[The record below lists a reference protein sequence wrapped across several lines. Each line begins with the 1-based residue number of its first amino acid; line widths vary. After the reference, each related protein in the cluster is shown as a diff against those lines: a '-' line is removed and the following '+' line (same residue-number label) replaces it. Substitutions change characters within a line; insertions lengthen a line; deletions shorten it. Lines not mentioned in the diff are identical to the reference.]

1 MDNLKIDFNSSENQR
16 IKGEFVNNNVLHCA
30 SSMMYEL
37 EEKECFQEEIMNLF
51 YQYELNEESLID
63 EIQQGYKEELK
74 EYQEEN
80 DIDEMKLEGLPTEDL
95 KEIAE
100 SLGIDISNFEEPC
113 EIFEY
118 WIVNDWLGRKLKEY
132 GQIVED
138 FLGFTIWGRCCTGQ
152 AILLDSVISHIC
164 NDLKLLK

>member
-37 EEKECFQEEIMNLF
+37 EEKECFQEEI
-51 YQYELNEESLID
+51 YELFNGMELRQEDLIRDIEED
-63 EIQQGYKEELK
+63 YKEELK
-74 EYQEEN
+74 EWEKGEEKN
-80 DIDEMKLEGLPTEDL
+80 IDELDEDELRGLAYDL
-95 KEIAE
+95 NIN
-100 SLGIDISNFEEPC
+100 IDDYEEPL
-113 EIFEY
+113 EIYEY
-118 WIVNDWLGRKLKEY
+118 WIVNDWLEDKLKAY
-132 GQIVED
+132 GEVVND

-164 NDLKLLK
+164 NNLKLLK

>member
-37 EEKECFQEEIMNLF
+37 EEKECFQEEI
-51 YQYELNEESLID
+51 YELFNGMELRQEDLIRDIEED
-63 EIQQGYKEELK
+63 YKEELK
-74 EYQEEN
+74 EWEKGEEKN
-80 DIDEMKLEGLPTEDL
+80 IDELDEDELRGLAYDL
-95 KEIAE
+95 NIN
-100 SLGIDISNFEEPC
+100 IDDYEEPL
-113 EIFEY
+113 EIYEY
-118 WIVNDWLGRKLKEY
+118 WIVNDWLGDKLKAY
-132 GQIVED
+132 GEVVND